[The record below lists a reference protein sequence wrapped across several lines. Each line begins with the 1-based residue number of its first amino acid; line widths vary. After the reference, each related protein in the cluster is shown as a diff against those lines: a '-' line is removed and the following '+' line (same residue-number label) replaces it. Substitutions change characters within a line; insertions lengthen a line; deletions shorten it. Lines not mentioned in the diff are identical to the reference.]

1 MELRKLG
8 QNKNKL
14 IDKYDSFG
22 FYISGKKFNGP
33 SLVFYNYAEIIDL
46 EKESLISINNIKPL
60 LSANPSI
67 DILIIGHK
75 KGIDYNIPDEL
86 ENTLKSKKIKVEKMI
101 TNSACRTY
109 NLLVSENRLVACILF
124 PEDQT

>member
-1 MELRKLG
+1 M
-8 QNKNKL
+8 
-14 IDKYDSFG
+14 
-22 FYISGKKFNGP
+22 
-33 SLVFYNYAEIIDL
+33 
-46 EKESLISINNIKPL
+46 ISINNIKPL